1 MADTQQPTGTPT
13 GGRKRGRPK
22 GSLSAKGTHDDP
34 QGREKLSDRQRRI
47 LEVIKDAIRFSGYPP
62 SIREICDAV
71 GLNSTSSVSY
81 HLKELERKGY
91 LRREDNKPRAVDI
104 RSFDGSPEDISS
116 APRPGRKPMSAAA
129 VDDSMPAPAYV
140 PVVGQIAAGAP
151 ILAEEHVEAHFPL
164 PQELVGGGEL
174 FLLQVVGNSMQDA
187 GIYNGDW
194 VVVRSQNTAEL
205 AVRADP
211 RRRRRNPRPGRRR
224 APQDLGAL
232 PGDVLAPGRDH
243 RVDAGDDPGPD
254 REPDPDPGFE
264 PDARVTNRQVN
275 ACGTNRRVDFPA
287 PGQHLGS

>member
-104 RSFDGSPEDISS
+104 RSFDGSPEDISA

-129 VDDSMPAPAYV
+129 VDDSMPTPAYV

-174 FLLQVVGNSMQDA
+174 FLLQVIGNSMQDA

-205 AVRADP
+205 GEFVAAMIDGEATVKEFQR
-211 RRRRRNPRPGRRR
+211 
-224 APQDLGAL
+224 
-232 PGDVLAPGRDH
+232 
-243 RVDAGDDPGPD
+243 DAGHAWLIPHNALYEPIRGDDAEILG
-254 REPDPDPGFE
+254 
-264 PDARVTNRQVN
+264 RVVAVLRKI
-275 ACGTNRRVDFPA
+275 
-287 PGQHLGS
+287 